1 MVNMV
6 IPIILLVTVGILVL
20 NCNRYKVNRKILCTK
35 KLNLENKI
43 KRDLVIFN
51 FYILIVT
58 AKNRKLTINLYW
70 LNKIK

>member
-20 NCNRYKVNRKILCTK
+20 NCNRYKVNRKIICTK

-58 AKNRKLTINLYW
+58 AKKQEIN
-70 LNKIK
+70 NKSVLVEKN

>member
-20 NCNRYKVNRKILCTK
+20 NCNRYKVNRKIICTK

-58 AKNRKLTINLYW
+58 AKK
-70 LNKIK
+70 